1 MSRRQK
7 TLLLLAFPLV
17 AMVSALLVGQ
27 GSNLELVPSSSSYSA
42 GPAGTKALYLLLQE
56 LKLSPSRYRRAFR
69 DLAYLPGTMIVAN
82 PQYVEFT
89 RKQGRDL
96 EAWVKKG
103 NRLIVFEAA
112 RAWSSLPKASY
123 GQYTS
128 FSGRRVRGPAHYFGL
143 RTKEFPDKPRKTL
156 TASLPGLTEEINISV
171 SCETRW
177 SKPSPAWTVLAK
189 DESGPLLLTKKLGD
203 GQVFACSDPSIISNR
218 YLDREQNLRL
228 ALGLVVGKDRRG
240 AISFDEFHHGYRLEE
255 SFWSYVGS
263 SVFAWVFFQIA
274 IGFAVFFYSRRAELA
289 GRFRSLAPR
298 GGRSTTEYVDSMS
311 DIFESCKADSAALE
325 AILDRFLGRV
335 SRVLGIPLKSLDRAS
350 LSKSA
355 IRLPGGTEDLSALIE
370 KCRRV
375 IRTGETREIVAMARE
390 LAIQES
396 TLGDRRRLSKR

>member
-56 LKLSPSRYRRAFR
+56 LKLSPSRYRRPFR
-69 DLAYLPGTMIVAN
+69 DLASLTGTMIVAN

-112 RAWSSLPKASY
+112 RAWSTLPKASY

-128 FSGRRVRGPAHYFGL
+128 FSGRRVRGPARYFGL
-143 RTKEFPDKPRKTL
+143 RMKEFPDKPRKTL

-240 AISFDEFHHGYRLEE
+240 AISFDEFHHGYRLAE
-255 SFWSYVGS
+255 SFWTYVGS

-274 IGFAVFFYSRRAELA
+274 IGFAFFFYSRRAELA

-298 GGRSTTEYVDSMS
+298 GGRSTTEYVDSMA

-335 SRVLGIPLKSLDRAS
+335 SRVLGIPLKGLDRAS

-355 IRLPGGTEDLSALIE
+355 IRLPGGTEDLSGLIE

-396 TLGDRRRLSKR
+396 TLGDRRTLSKR

>member
-7 TLLLLAFPLV
+7 TILLLAFPLV
-17 AMVSALLVGQ
+17 AIVSALLVGQ
-27 GSNLELVPSSSSYSA
+27 GSNIELVPSSSSYSA

-69 DLAYLPGTMIVAN
+69 DLASLPGTMIVAN

-89 RKQGRDL
+89 RKQGHDL
-96 EAWVKKG
+96 EAWIKKG
-103 NRLIVFEAA
+103 NRLIVFETA
-112 RAWSSLPKASY
+112 RTWSSLPKASY

-128 FSGRRVRGPAHYFGL
+128 SSRRLVRGPARYFGL
-143 RTKEFPDKPRKTL
+143 RMKEFPDQPRKTL
-156 TASLPGLTEEINISV
+156 RASLPGFSEEISISA

-177 SKPSPAWTVLAK
+177 LKPSSAWTVLAE

-228 ALGLVVGKDRRG
+228 ALGLVLGKDRRG
-240 AISFDEFHHGYRLEE
+240 AVFFDEFHHGYRLEE
-255 SFWSYVGS
+255 SFWTYVGS
-263 SVFAWVFFQIA
+263 SVFSWLFFQIA
-274 IGFAVFFYSRRAELA
+274 IGFAIFFYSRRAALA
-289 GRFRSLAPR
+289 GRFRSLTRPA
-298 GGRSTTEYVDSMS
+298 GRSTTEYVDSMA
-311 DIFESCKADSAALE
+311 DIFASCKADSAALE

-335 SRVLGIPLKSLDRAS
+335 SRVLGIPLKTLDRGS
-350 LSKSA
+350 LSRSA
-355 IRLPGGTEDLSALIE
+355 IKLPGSTGDLSGLIE

-390 LAIQES
+390 LAIQEAA
-396 TLGDRRRLSKR
+396 LNDGRDLRKR